1 MYTNSPINAQGI
13 SDIITRLNIPNIGNA
28 TIREVVMTVNTAEA
42 ELGDKFVRME
52 MGVPSLEPPKVGV
65 EAEKAALDA
74 GVASKYPMLDGLPA
88 LKQEAARFVEA
99 FLGNKVNSNYC
110 IPTVGSM
117 QGTYASFLTCL
128 QSNPEKDTILFV
140 DPGFPVQKQ
149 QLDVLGGKVKTFDV
163 YEYRGEKLAA
173 KLDDMLSSGDVC
185 CIVYS
190 NPNNPSWI
198 CFNDEELK
206 IIAEKADKYDAVVLE
221 DLAYFGMDFRKDLGQ
236 PFQAPY
242 QATVAQYTDNY
253 IQSIS
258 SSKAFSYAGQRIGV
272 TVISDKV
279 FERQFAALKERYGI
293 ASFGGVFVGR
303 VLYALSS
310 GVSHSAQY
318 ALAAMLKAASDGE
331 YTFLEDVKIYGE
343 RAKVMKKLFIEN
355 GFHLVYDKDLDEDIA
370 DGFYFTVG
378 YKDMKGADLAAALV
392 HYGISSISLDSTGSL
407 QQGIRACTAF
417 VLPEQFA
424 TLEERLVAFAKDNN

>member
-1 MYTNSPINAQGI
+1 MYANSPINTDSVTEII
-13 SDIITRLNIPNIGNA
+13 SNLKVKNIGQA
-28 TIREVVMTVNTAEA
+28 TIREVVTVVNGYEA
-42 ELGDKFVRME
+42 SNDDRFIRME
-52 MGVPSLEPPKVGV
+52 MGVPSIDPPKVGI

-74 GVASKYPMLDGLPA
+74 GVASKYPMLDGLPQ

-99 FLGNKVNSNYC
+99 FLGQKVNPQYC

-128 QSNPEKDTILFV
+128 QSDPKKDNILFI

-163 YEYRGEKLAA
+163 YDYRGEKLSA
-173 KLDDMLSSGDVC
+173 KLEEMLADNDVC

-198 CFNDEELK
+198 CFDHEELK
-206 IIAEKADKYDAVVLE
+206 IIAEKADKYNVVILE
-221 DLAYFGMDFRKDLGQ
+221 DLAYFGMDFRKDLGE
-236 PFQAPY
+236 PFAAPY
-242 QATVAQYTDNY
+242 QASVAQYTDNY
-253 IQSIS
+253 ILSIS

-279 FERQFAALKERYGI
+279 FENQHPALMERYGI
-293 ASFGGVFVGR
+293 PTFGGVFVGR
-303 VLYALSS
+303 VIYALSS

-318 ALAAMLKAASDGE
+318 ALAAMFKAASDGE
-331 YTFLEDVKIYGE
+331 FRFLEDVKIYGD
-343 RAKVMKKLFIEN
+343 RAKVLKQLFIDN
-355 GFHLVYDKDLDEDIA
+355 GFHLVYDKDLDEDLA

-378 YKDMKGADLAAALV
+378 YKELEGYELAEKLIF
-392 HYGISSISLDSTGSL
+392 YGISSISLDSTGS
-407 QQGIRACTAF
+407 QQKGIRACTAF
-417 VLPEQFA
+417 VTENQFPVM
-424 TLEERLVAFAKDNN
+424 EDRLKAFALDN

>member
-1 MYTNSPINAQGI
+1 MYANSPINTDSVTEII
-13 SDIITRLNIPNIGNA
+13 SNLKVKNIGQA
-28 TIREVVMTVNTAEA
+28 TIREVVTVVNGYEA
-42 ELGDKFVRME
+42 SNDDRFIRME
-52 MGVPSLEPPKVGV
+52 MGVPSIDPPKVGI

-74 GVASKYPMLDGLPA
+74 GVASKYPMLDGLPQ

-99 FLGNKVNSNYC
+99 FLGQKVNPQYC

-128 QSNPEKDTILFV
+128 QSDPKKDNILFI

-163 YEYRGEKLAA
+163 YDYRGEKLSA
-173 KLDDMLSSGDVC
+173 KLEEMLADDDVC

-198 CFNDEELK
+198 CFDDEELK
-206 IIAEKADKYDAVVLE
+206 IIAEKADKYNVVILE
-221 DLAYFGMDFRKDLGQ
+221 DLAYFGMDFRKDLGE
-236 PFQAPY
+236 PFAAPY
-242 QATVAQYTDNY
+242 QASVAQYTDNY
-253 IQSIS
+253 ILSIS

-279 FERQFAALKERYGI
+279 FENQHPALMERYGI
-293 ASFGGVFVGR
+293 PTFGGVFVGR
-303 VLYALSS
+303 VIYALSS

-318 ALAAMLKAASDGE
+318 ALAAMFKAASDGE
-331 YTFLEDVKIYGE
+331 FRFLEDVKIYGD
-343 RAKVMKKLFIEN
+343 RAKVLKQLFIDN
-355 GFHLVYDKDLDEDIA
+355 GFHLVYDKDLDEDLA

-378 YKDMKGADLAAALV
+378 YKELEGYELAEKLIF
-392 HYGISSISLDSTGSL
+392 YGISSISLDSTGS
-407 QQGIRACTAF
+407 QQKGIRACTAF
-417 VLPEQFA
+417 VTENQFPVM
-424 TLEERLVAFAKDNN
+424 EDRLKAFALDN